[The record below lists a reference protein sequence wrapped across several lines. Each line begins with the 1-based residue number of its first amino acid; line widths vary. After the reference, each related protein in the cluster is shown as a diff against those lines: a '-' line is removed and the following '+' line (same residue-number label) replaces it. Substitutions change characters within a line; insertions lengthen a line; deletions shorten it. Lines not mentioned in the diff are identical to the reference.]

1 MGVVERRER
10 EKERKRNTMLDAA
23 ESILMDRGLEHLSMD
38 DVAEKAE
45 VSKGSLYLYFQNK
58 NDLVLGICY
67 RATHLL
73 NESFRKVLDSNRS
86 GLSLVRELGE
96 TYLHYVKNHPQ
107 YYSSMK
113 FLDNLHSTREG
124 TESEYLQLCT
134 QNRQEGFRLMV
145 EAIQRGMD
153 DGSIKQ
159 ELPAEQLA
167 LLFWSTS
174 HGVVT
179 ISYMHQNYEHFKLLD
194 RIGMKEEDMFDA
206 YMHILSHGFAQQTNE
221 S

>member
-1 MGVVERRER
+1 MGVTERRIR
-10 EKERKRNTMLDAA
+10 EKERKRSTMLDAA
-23 ESILMDRGLEHLSMD
+23 ESILLEKGLDHLSME

-45 VSKGSLYLYFQNK
+45 VSKGSLYQYFQNK

-73 NESFRKVLDSNRS
+73 NESFKEVLESNRS
-86 GLSLVRELGE
+86 GLMLVRELGE
-96 TYLHYVKNHPQ
+96 RYLNYVKDHPQ

-113 FLDNLHSTREG
+113 FLDNLHSSG
-124 TESEYLQLCT
+124 VDGESDYLELCT

-145 EAIQRGMD
+145 EAIQRGID
-153 DGSIKQ
+153 DGSIKNDF
-159 ELPAEQLA
+159 PAEQLA

-179 ISYMHQNYEHFKLLD
+179 IRR
-194 RIGMKEEDMFDA
+194 RI
-206 YMHILSHGFAQQTNE
+206 N
-221 S
+221 